1 MSTTKILIAAAA
13 GLVAGAAAAL
23 LTAPQ
28 SGKETRQKISDATT
42 KLKEKLGK
50 LAGKAEDELDE
61 LKNIIQTQGDGLTDD
76 VRQRILKLIAST
88 KASYNST
95 LAEATA

>member
-28 SGKETRQKISDATT
+28 SGSETRQKISDATG
-42 KLKEKLGK
+42 KLKNKLGK
-50 LAGKAEDELDE
+50 LIGKAGDELDE

-76 VRQRILKLIAST
+76 VRQRILKLIANT
-88 KASYNST
+88 RASYNNVA
-95 LAEATA
+95 AEASA

>member
-28 SGKETRQKISDATT
+28 SGSETRHKIADATG
-42 KLKEKLGK
+42 KLKSKLSK
-50 LAGKAEDELDE
+50 LVGRASDELDE

-76 VRQRILKLIAST
+76 VRQRILRLIAST
-88 KASYNST
+88 KASYNT
-95 LAEATA
+95 VAAEASA